1 MSSFRAI
8 GGVSA
13 SLRNLLRDRMEDLVD
28 VSIAPPDVTVTG
40 VQAKRLNL
48 YLYQVAEN
56 GYMKNRELQGHGHP
70 GAYGHPPL
78 SLDLHYLLTAYGGDE
93 TAGDSDLEA
102 QEILGDA
109 MRVLHD
115 LPFVTDKL
123 KITRSAVG
131 TVGGPILDNSLLGDS
146 ERVKI
151 TLQPMTLEDLSK
163 IWTALP
169 EANFRRSV
177 AYQVS
182 VVQIESQQP
191 RRFPKPVREPP
202 LAGPRI
208 FAVPVSSP
216 HINDL
221 RVRRPGD
228 PPDAERPF
236 AYARIRDA
244 LIIRGRNLAGANTRV
259 VLGEVDA
266 TDQIGPLRQDDR
278 IEVTIPDDTAL
289 QPGPQP
295 VKVALDV
302 MMGEPPTPHLGF
314 QSNLAVF
321 VLVPKIGDL
330 TLDRDALPNLRVRTL
345 EILGE
350 RLFLD
355 ALGGETLV
363 GPAIIPRTAYQASQP
378 TRIMVLPDTLPAWP
392 VRCLRSGDLSSFPS
406 NVPSAPELEVTIGS
420 DGPRKVSLASRPTT
434 LPDAARVLQAAI
446 RGATGGGA
454 AFKGTRV
461 ATADNRLVIVPGGLG
476 NNITVSAGSVAGLL
490 RLTGGAGATLSQGY
504 LSGQLMPF
512 PRLTS
517 SSPAVTLTLGGTT
530 RTVTFT
536 TLAATRPGTVQEAA
550 PLLQADIQGAGLSGV
565 RVTTLGDQ
573 LLILPGAAG
582 TVTFDK
588 VAGADE
594 TTVAELQLRA
604 RYPVRVRVNGA
615 ESIDV
620 KELEFP

>member
-1 MSSFRAI
+1 
-8 GGVSA
+8 
-13 SLRNLLRDRMEDLVD
+13 
-28 VSIAPPDVTVTG
+28 
-40 VQAKRLNL
+40 
-48 YLYQVAEN
+48 
-56 GYMKNRELQGHGHP
+56 
-70 GAYGHPPL
+70 
-78 SLDLHYLLTAYGGDE
+78 
-93 TAGDSDLEA
+93 
-102 QEILGDA
+102 
-109 MRVLHD
+109 
-115 LPFVTDKL
+115 
-123 KITRSAVG
+123 
-131 TVGGPILDNSLLGDS
+131 
-146 ERVKI
+146 
-151 TLQPMTLEDLSK
+151 
-163 IWTALP
+163 
-169 EANFRRSV
+169 
-177 AYQVS
+177 
-182 VVQIESQQP
+182 
-191 RRFPKPVREPP
+191 
-202 LAGPRI
+202 
-208 FAVPVSSP
+208 
-216 HINDL
+216 
-221 RVRRPGD
+221 
-228 PPDAERPF
+228 
-236 AYARIRDA
+236 
-244 LIIRGRNLAGANTRV
+244 
-259 VLGEVDA
+259 
-266 TDQIGPLRQDDR
+266 
-278 IEVTIPDDTAL
+278 
-289 QPGPQP
+289 
-295 VKVALDV
+295 
-302 MMGEPPTPHLGF
+302 
-314 QSNLAVF
+314 
-321 VLVPKIGDL
+321 
-330 TLDRDALPNLRVRTL
+330 VRTL

-434 LPDAARVLQAAI
+434 LPEAARVLQAAI